1 MNASA
6 KHTPNV
12 LIETPRTLISGCIAS
27 KVIQRVRDRA
37 VDPHLEV
44 QVRAEAATGAAGEAD
59 DLALAD
65 LLAQRD
71 AERRLMRVA
80 GGHRAGVLDAR
91 EVPVA
96 ARGGLRLQQRDAPG
110 GRGVDRRSRRDAD
123 VDAGVAALPG
133 AAPAD
138 RRGERAVEGPDQ
150 RAAAA
155 LDRAGGE
162 LALALLQRAC
172 DAGLLGL

>member
-27 KVIQRVRDRA
+27 KVIQRVRHRA
-37 VDPHLEV
+37 VDAHLEV
-44 QVRAEAATGAAGEAD
+44 QVRPETATGAAREAD
-59 DLALAD
+59 DLTLAD

-80 GGHRAGVLDAR
+80 GGHRAGVLDAG

-110 GRGVDRRSRRDAD
+110 GGRVARRSRGGAD
-123 VDAGVAALPG
+123 VDAGGAARPGAALPE
-133 AAPAD
+133 
-138 RRGERAVEGPDQ
+138 RRGDRAVDGPNQ

-155 LDRAGGE
+155 LDRA
-162 LALALLQRAC
+162 
-172 DAGLLGL
+172 